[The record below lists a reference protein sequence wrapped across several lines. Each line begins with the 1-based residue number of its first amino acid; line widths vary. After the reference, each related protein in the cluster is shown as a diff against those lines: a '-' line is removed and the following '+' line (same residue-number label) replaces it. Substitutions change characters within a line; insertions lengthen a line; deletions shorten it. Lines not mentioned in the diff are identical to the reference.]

1 MTIAYQWTIQALDC
15 IPQEDGRTNV
25 VVTAHWSLSATDGT
39 YTSSA
44 YGTQSFNYDSGETFI
59 PYDNLT
65 QNEVVLWVQQGMG
78 TDVVNALQESL
89 NKQIQN
95 QINPPIVTPPLPWAP
110 QGETNV

>member
-1 MTIAYQWTIQALDC
+1 MTITYQWTIQALDC
-15 IPQEDGRTNV
+15 VPQEDSRTNV

-44 YGTQSFNYDSGETFI
+44 YGTQSFNYDSGEAFI
-59 PYDNLT
+59 PYDSLT

-78 TDVVNALQESL
+78 ADAVNALQESL